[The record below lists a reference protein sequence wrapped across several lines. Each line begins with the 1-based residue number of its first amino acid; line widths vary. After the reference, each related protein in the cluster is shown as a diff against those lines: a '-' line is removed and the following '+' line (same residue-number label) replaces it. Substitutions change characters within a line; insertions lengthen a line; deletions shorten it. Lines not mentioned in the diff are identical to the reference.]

1 MIWWGSCVPLTNAGL
16 RESGNLAFFLNSVG
30 PVTNTHVMWDEYFH
44 GQHGSLWDY
53 IARTPLPAGA
63 LQVGLR
69 VPRDSVHL
77 FAPPGPDQHAAEIF
91 APFSAGVCR
100 DARRSVLLGARR
112 IRRRAHRGS
121 APAFSVEPAARV
133 CPPTPRTT
141 IWPTAPR
148 VALQWNE
155 QEFSATLARADRVA
169 SAAKSDDAETLQVV
183 QEIFDY
189 ASRLELRRAQHHR
202 KATGMNK
209 TTELAAHVRTELAK
223 AVVGQRESLD
233 QLLLVMLVG
242 GHALVEGVPGLA
254 KTLAVKALAHIF
266 QLKFQRV
273 QCTPDLMPADILG
286 ANVYN
291 LSSSTFN
298 LHRGPIF
305 TDLLL
310 VDEIN
315 RTPPRTQ
322 SALLEAM
329 EEKQVTID
337 GTRYELSKSF
347 AVFATQNPVEFEGTY
362 PLPEAQL
369 DRFLVKIRIS
379 YPDAEQEAQ
388 VLQNYQDG
396 FDPRDLQRMNFS
408 VVPLEVL
415 LAARQE
421 VAAVRVE
428 PALFKYIV
436 TLVARTR
443 NSAAVSLGASPR
455 AAISLM
461 LFAKAIAATEDRDYL
476 IPDDVK
482 QAAPPILRHRI
493 VLKPEAD
500 LEGMTADQ
508 VVREIVRSVEVPK

>member
-1 MIWWGSCVPLTNAGL
+1 
-16 RESGNLAFFLNSVG
+16 
-30 PVTNTHVMWDEYFH
+30 
-44 GQHGSLWDY
+44 
-53 IARTPLPAGA
+53 
-63 LQVGLR
+63 
-69 VPRDSVHL
+69 
-77 FAPPGPDQHAAEIF
+77 
-91 APFSAGVCR
+91 
-100 DARRSVLLGARR
+100 
-112 IRRRAHRGS
+112 
-121 APAFSVEPAARV
+121 
-133 CPPTPRTT
+133 
-141 IWPTAPR
+141 
-148 VALQWNE
+148 
-155 QEFSATLARADRVA
+155 
-169 SAAKSDDAETLQVV
+169 
-183 QEIFDY
+183 
-189 ASRLELRRAQHHR
+189 
-202 KATGMNK
+202 MNK
-209 TTELAAHVRTELAK
+209 TTELAAHVRGELGK

-286 ANVYN
+286 ANVFN
-291 LSSSTFN
+291 LSTSAFA
-298 LHRGPIF
+298 LYRGPIF

-369 DRFLVKIRIS
+369 DRFLVKIRIG

-396 FDPRDLQRMNFS
+396 FDPRELQRLNFS
-408 VVPLEVL
+408 VVPLETL

-421 VAAVRVE
+421 TAAVRVE
-428 PALFKYIV
+428 PSLFRYIV
-436 TLVARTR
+436 TLVGRTR

-461 LFAKAIAATEDRDYL
+461 LFAKAIAATEGRDYL
-476 IPDDVK
+476 IPDDIKV
-482 QAAPPILRHRI
+482 AAPPILRHRLI
-493 VLKPEAD
+493 LKPEAD

>member
-1 MIWWGSCVPLTNAGL
+1 
-16 RESGNLAFFLNSVG
+16 
-30 PVTNTHVMWDEYFH
+30 
-44 GQHGSLWDY
+44 
-53 IARTPLPAGA
+53 
-63 LQVGLR
+63 
-69 VPRDSVHL
+69 
-77 FAPPGPDQHAAEIF
+77 
-91 APFSAGVCR
+91 
-100 DARRSVLLGARR
+100 
-112 IRRRAHRGS
+112 
-121 APAFSVEPAARV
+121 
-133 CPPTPRTT
+133 
-141 IWPTAPR
+141 
-148 VALQWNE
+148 
-155 QEFSATLARADRVA
+155 
-169 SAAKSDDAETLQVV
+169 
-183 QEIFDY
+183 
-189 ASRLELRRAQHHR
+189 
-202 KATGMNK
+202 MNK
-209 TTELAAHVRTELAK
+209 TTELAEHVRGELGK
-223 AVVGQRESLD
+223 AIVGQRESLD

-254 KTLAVKALAHIF
+254 KTLAVKALAQIF

-286 ANVYN
+286 ANVFN
-291 LSSSTFN
+291 LSTSSFA

-369 DRFLVKIRIS
+369 DRFLVKIRIG

-396 FDPRDLQRMNFS
+396 FDPRELQRLSFS

-421 VAAVRVE
+421 TAAVRVE
-428 PALFKYIV
+428 PALFRYMV
-436 TLVARTR
+436 TLVGRTR

-461 LFAKAIAATEDRDYL
+461 LFAKAIAATEGRDYL

-482 QAAPPILRHRI
+482 VAAPPILRHRL